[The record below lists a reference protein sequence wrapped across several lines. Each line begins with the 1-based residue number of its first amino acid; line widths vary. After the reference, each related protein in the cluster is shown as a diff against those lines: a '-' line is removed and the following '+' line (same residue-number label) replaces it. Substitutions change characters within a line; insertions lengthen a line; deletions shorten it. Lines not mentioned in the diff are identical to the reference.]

1 MKTFSSY
8 VNFLCSLMAIDIPD
22 IYYCFKGQYY
32 DVNGFDVDPFEMESH
47 CKSYLIPDENRIYIN
62 LNDMHGENDIYFILA
77 HEIRHCAQYQATE
90 GIGLVDI
97 ATPETIYK
105 WKTEFSRYNLGYNDE
120 SYQEVELDAMAF
132 TWFIGKVLLNEDID
146 LSCDEAL
153 VEPYKR
159 YIIRNYSLT
168 EIKERLDYSGL
179 EFGRN
184 QA

>member
-1 MKTFSSY
+1 MKTYSSY

-32 DVNGFDVDPFEMESH
+32 DVNGFDVEPFEMESL

-62 LNDMHGENDIYFILA
+62 LDEMHGENDIYFVLA

-97 ATPETIYK
+97 ATSETIYK
-105 WKTEFSRYNLGYNDE
+105 WKREFSRYNPGCNDE

-132 TWFIGKVLLNEDID
+132 TWFIGKVLLNEDVD